1 MPKWDLGLK
10 STAYTSSLGKTED
23 TTDPSRR
30 GTCPSLIC
38 LRHLHRRHIITRDFT
53 EGRDLDREDL
63 EDQDRGILGRTEN
76 PEGRDTC
83 RRRLSII
90 SPDTCRRLATK
101 RGF

>member
-1 MPKWDLGLK
+1 MGLK
-10 STAYTSSLGKTED
+10 STAYTSSSEREED
-23 TTDPSRR
+23 TTDLSRR
-30 GTCPSLIC
+30 DTCPRLIC

-63 EDQDRGILGRTEN
+63 EDQDRGILGRTED
-76 PEGRDTC
+76 PEGRDIC
-83 RRRLSII
+83 HRRRIII